1 MALNELLDVY
11 DACGRPLG
19 VAKPRWQAH
28 RDGDWHKTFH
38 CWIIYRDD
46 AGQDRMLFQKRGS
59 GVELWPNRLDITA
72 AGHYRAGET
81 IASGGVR
88 EIEEELGLTVSAQQL
103 LPAGIHVNVDEFVPG
118 RKNHEFHEVY
128 FFVHR
133 QELSAY
139 RPDPQEV
146 AGLVPLACLDVLR
159 LFAGEIETVSA
170 SGRFLSQQHMA
181 AEWRNAD
188 IAVSIADFVPSQ
200 DQYIQRVALCAQRIL
215 RGERYIWV

>member
-1 MALNELLDVY
+1 MAFDELLDVC

-19 VAKPRWQAH
+19 YDKPRSLVH
-28 RDGDWHKTFH
+28 RDGDWHRTFH
-38 CWIIYRDD
+38 CWIIYRDA
-46 AGQDRMLFQKRGS
+46 AGQETILFQKRGS
-59 GVELWPNRLDITA
+59 SVELWPDRFDITA

-81 IASGGVR
+81 LSSGGVR
-88 EIEEELGLTVSAQQL
+88 EIEEELGLTVAAEQL
-103 LPAGIHVNVDEFVPG
+103 IPAGIHLNVDEFVPG
-118 RKNHEFHEVY
+118 RKNREFHEVY

-146 AGLVPLACLDVLR
+146 AGLVPLSCLDVLR
-159 LFAGEIETVSA
+159 LFAGDAQTVSA
-170 SGRFLSQQHMA
+170 SGLFFCQQHAA
-181 AEWRNAD
+181 AEWRKED
-188 IAVSIADFVPSQ
+188 IAVSVADFVPSQ

>member
-1 MALNELLDVY
+1 MAFDELLDIY

-19 VAKPRWQAH
+19 VAKPRSQVH

-38 CWIIYRDD
+38 CWIIYHDD
-46 AGQDRMLFQKRGS
+46 SGEETILFQQRGS

-81 IASGGVR
+81 LASGGIR

-103 LPAGIHVNVDEFVPG
+103 TPAGIHVNVDEFVPG

-146 AGLVPLACLDVLR
+146 AGLAPLACRDVLR
-159 LFAGEIETVSA
+159 LFAGEVETVGA
-170 SGRFLSQQHMA
+170 SGIFFCQEETTA
-181 AEWRNAD
+181 KWRNAD
-188 IAVSIADFVPSQ
+188 ITVSVGDFVPSQ

-215 RGERYIWV
+215 RGEPYIWI

>member
-46 AGQDRMLFQKRGS
+46 AGQDMMLFQKRGS
-59 GVELWPNRLDITA
+59 GLELWPNRLDITA

-170 SGRFLSQQHMA
+170 SGRFLSQPGAA